1 MSTAAKILILGGTGE
16 AVALAKALTEAFG
29 AGLTVVTSLAGRTK
43 TPTLPLGEI
52 RVGGFGGVPGLTRYL
67 REEGIDA
74 VVDATHPFAA
84 RITANAVAACAAAG
98 VPRLRLDRPAW
109 KPVPGDDWRQVP
121 DLQAAAALLPALGS
135 RAFLTV
141 GSSELWPFKEVPG
154 VWFWARMIEP
164 PAAGGLPE
172 TFTIVQ
178 ARGPFSLDDEEA
190 FLRRNR
196 IDVLVT
202 KNSGGDAA
210 AAKLAAARGLR
221 VPVVMVD
228 RPPSPPGDGAPGI
241 AETVEWLRPILR

>member
-1 MSTAAKILILGGTGE
+1 MAAAAKVLILGGTGE
-16 AVALAKALTEAFG
+16 AVALAQALAEAFG

-43 TPTLPLGEI
+43 SPTLPLGEI

-109 KPVPGDDWRQVP
+109 KPVPGDDWRRVP
-121 DLQAAAALLPALGS
+121 DLQAAAALVSVLGS

-141 GSSELWPFKEVPG
+141 GSSELEPFKHVAG
-154 VWFWARMIEP
+154 VRFWARMIEAP
-164 PAAGGLPE
+164 SAEELPKS
-172 TFTIVQ
+172 FTIVR
-178 ARGPFSLDDEEA
+178 ARGPFSLADEEA
-190 FLRRNR
+190 FLRRHR

-210 AAKLAAARGLR
+210 AAKLAAARGYGL
-221 VPVVMVD
+221 PVVMVD
-228 RPPSPPGDGAPGI
+228 RPPRPPGDSAPGI
-241 AETVEWLRPILR
+241 AETVEWLRPIVP

>member
-1 MSTAAKILILGGTGE
+1 MSTAAKVLILGGTGE
-16 AVALAKALTEAFG
+16 AVALAKTLAEAFG
-29 AGLTVVTSLAGRTK
+29 AGLSVVTSLAGRTK
-43 TPTLPLGEI
+43 APILPLGEV
-52 RVGGFGGVPGLTRYL
+52 RVGGFGGVRGLTRYL
-67 REEGIDA
+67 REERIDA

-98 VPRLRLDRPAW
+98 VPRLRIDRPAW

-141 GSSELWPFKEVPG
+141 GSSELGPFTYVSG
-154 VWFWARMIEP
+154 VCFWARMIEP
-164 PAAGGLPE
+164 PPPEDLPK

-178 ARGPFSLDDEEA
+178 GRGPFSLADEET
-190 FLRRNR
+190 FLRRNG
-196 IDVLVT
+196 IDILVT

-228 RPPSPPGDGAPGI
+228 RPPSPPGDRAPNI
-241 AETVEWLRPILR
+241 AEAVEWLRPIVS